1 MRPGYSRSG
10 MSSWLRRRAPTG
22 TMLCW
27 LLVVCLAAISA
38 TTPLLEADLVVDSAA
53 RHHALPA
60 DDPGPPSAPAGSTA
74 AAIDDLSGP
83 AATAVF
89 HLSAPAVSHHMA
101 PAMPTLSLAHRA
113 HTRAGER
120 APPAPLS

>member
-1 MRPGYSRSG
+1 

-38 TTPLLEADLVVDSAA
+38 ATPLLAADLAVDSAA
-53 RHHALPA
+53 RHHALPS
-60 DDPGPPSAPAGSTA
+60 DDPGIPSAPAGSA

-89 HLSAPAVSHHMA
+89 RLSRPVVSRGVA
-101 PAMPTLSLAHRA
+101 LAAGPLALEHRA
-113 HTRAGER
+113 RTRAGER
-120 APPAPLS
+120 APPATDS